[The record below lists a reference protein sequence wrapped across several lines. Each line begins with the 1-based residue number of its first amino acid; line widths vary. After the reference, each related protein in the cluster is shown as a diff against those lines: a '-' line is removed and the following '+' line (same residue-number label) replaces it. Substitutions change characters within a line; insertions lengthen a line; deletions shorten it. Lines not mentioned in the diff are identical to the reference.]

1 MRSRAPRTGQWVAGA
16 LVVLGLAGYATAD
29 ALDVVPGVLTTAPP
43 AAPATARPTPSDPAP
58 QTAQPVLPALSDQ
71 APAPSSAGLGRVLGP
86 LLDNPALGPNVSA
99 AVVDARSG
107 ELLLGRDVDRGHVP
121 ASTTK
126 LLTAAAALTTVGGD
140 TTLATRVVQGV
151 TPDEV
156 VLVGGGDVLLGRGE
170 SQPEQTV
177 GHAGLATL
185 AAQVASALSGEGRH
199 EVAVRYDDSLF
210 EGRAVSPT
218 WDPSDLTHGY
228 VGHVTA
234 LGLARDRPHT
244 GHPGAGDPSKAT
256 AAAFVQA
263 LRRQGV
269 TVTGTLARS
278 RATVDAR
285 VLGEVR
291 SAPVASITELAL
303 TDSDNLLAEVLAR
316 LTARAMQRPATFE
329 DSALAVLD
337 AVRGLGIDVGTA
349 RIVDGSGLGHGSL
362 VPARVIAD
370 LLVLAA
376 GDKDPRLR
384 PILVGLPVSGFSGT
398 LAHRFTGVSTH
409 RAAGLV
415 RAKTGTLTG
424 VSALAGLTVDAD
436 GRALVLVFMADDVPP
451 TGTLAARDAFDKAA
465 VALTACGCR

>member
-1 MRSRAPRTGQWVAGA
+1 MRSRSPRSGRWVAAG
-16 LVVLGLAGYATAD
+16 LVVLAVAGYATAD
-29 ALDVVPGVLTTAPP
+29 ALDVVPGVLTTSPPP
-43 AAPATARPTPSDPAP
+43 AVAGPRPTPSGPAP

-71 APAPSSAGLGRVLGP
+71 APAPTSAGLGRVVGP
-86 LLDNPALGPNVSA
+86 LLADRALGPNVSA

-126 LLTAAAALTTVGGD
+126 LLTATAVLSTVGGD
-140 TTLATRVVQGV
+140 TRLSTRVVQGL

-156 VLVGGGDVLLGRGE
+156 VLVGGGDVLLGTGE
-170 SQPEQTV
+170 SQQEQTA

-185 AAQVASALSGEGRH
+185 AAQVAAVLGREGRR
-199 EVAVRYDDSLF
+199 EVAVGFDDSLF
-210 EGRAVSPT
+210 EGPSVSPT
-218 WDPSDLTHGY
+218 WDPGDLAHGY
-228 VGHVTA
+228 TGRVTA
-234 LGLARDRPHT
+234 LGLARDHPRT
-244 GHPGAGDPSKAT
+244 GHPGPVDPSLAT
-256 AAAFVQA
+256 AQAFVQA

-269 TVTGTLARS
+269 TVTGAPART
-278 RATVDAR
+278 RATADAR
-285 VLGEVR
+285 VLGEVQ
-291 SAPVASITELAL
+291 SASVASITELAL

-316 LTARAMQRPATFE
+316 LTARTMQRPTTFD

-337 AVRGLGIDVGTA
+337 AVRALGVDVGSTH
-349 RIVDGSGLGHGSL
+349 IVDGSGLGHGST

-376 GDKDPRLR
+376 GDQHPSLR
-384 PILVGLPVSGFSGT
+384 PILVGLPIAGLTGT
-398 LAHRFTGVSTH
+398 LADRFTGVRTH

-424 VSALAGLTVDAD
+424 VGALAGLTVDAD
-436 GRALVLVFMADDVPP
+436 GRLLVLVLMADEVPR
-451 TGTLAARDAFDKAA
+451 TGTLAAREAFDRVA